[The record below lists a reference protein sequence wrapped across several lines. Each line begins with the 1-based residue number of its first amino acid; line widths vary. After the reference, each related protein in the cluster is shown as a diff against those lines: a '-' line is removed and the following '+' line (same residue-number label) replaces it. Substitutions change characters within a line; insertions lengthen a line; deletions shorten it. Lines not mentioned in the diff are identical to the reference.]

1 MKLTNM
7 LCVGSLVFVLG
18 ACSTPASDS
27 TPTPTTT
34 ATSTPE
40 AEVKEVVTSGKYEVT
55 NNTGADID
63 GLYIYDAT
71 SSDKGTNY
79 AEGGLADG
87 ETITVEINVDEDKA
101 EGYAMKV
108 EYVAGDTTVTV
119 FENLHLEEAP
129 LYLKS
134 EADVTSGATPFTK
147 PE

>member
-7 LCVGSLVFVLG
+7 LFVGSLVFVLG
-18 ACSTPASDS
+18 ACSTP
-27 TPTPTTT
+27 TP

-40 AEVKEVVTSGKYEVT
+40 TEAKEVVTSGKYEVT
-55 NNTGADID
+55 NNTGVNID
-63 GLYIYDAT
+63 GLYIYDAI
-71 SSDKGTNY
+71 SSNKGTNY

-108 EYVAGDTTVTV
+108 EYVVGDTTVTV
-119 FENLHLEEAP
+119 FKNLHLKEAS

-134 EADVTSGATPFTK
+134 ETDVTSGATPFTK

>member
-7 LCVGSLVFVLG
+7 LFVGSLVFVLG
-18 ACSTPASDS
+18 ACSTP
-27 TPTPTTT
+27 TP

-55 NNTGADID
+55 NNTGTDIN

-71 SSDKGTNY
+71 SSNKSTNY

-129 LYLKS
+129 LYLKG
-134 EADVTSGATPFTK
+134 ERAKLMLLAVLHHLQNLNNYLFRK
-147 PE
+147 

>member
-7 LCVGSLVFVLG
+7 LFVGSLVFVLG
-18 ACSTPASDS
+18 ACSTP
-27 TPTPTTT
+27 TP

-40 AEVKEVVTSGKYEVT
+40 AEVKKVVTSGKYEVT
-55 NNTGADID
+55 NNTGADIN

-87 ETITVEINVDEDKA
+87 ETITVEINVDKDKA

-129 LYLKS
+129 LLKG
-134 EADVTSGATPFTK
+134 EADVTSGTTPFTK

>member
-7 LCVGSLVFVLG
+7 LFVGSLVFVLG
-18 ACSTPASDS
+18 ACSTP
-27 TPTPTTT
+27 TP
-34 ATSTPE
+34 ATSTSE
-40 AEVKEVVTSGKYEVT
+40 TEVKEVVTSGKFEVT
-55 NNTGADID
+55 NNTGAGID

-119 FENLHLEEAP
+119 FENLHLEETP
-129 LYLKS
+129 LYLKG

>member
-7 LCVGSLVFVLG
+7 LFVGSLVFVLG
-18 ACSTPASDS
+18 ACSTP
-27 TPTPTTT
+27 TP

-40 AEVKEVVTSGKYEVT
+40 TEVKKVVTSGKYEVT
-55 NNTGADID
+55 NNTGADIN

-129 LYLKS
+129 LYLKG

>member
-1 MKLTNM
+1 M
-7 LCVGSLVFVLG
+7 LFVSSLVFVLG
-18 ACSTPASDS
+18 ACSTP
-27 TPTPTTT
+27 TP

-40 AEVKEVVTSGKYEVT
+40 AEVKEVVTSGKFEVT

>member
-18 ACSTPASDS
+18 ACSTNKSMS
-27 TPTPTTT
+27 TPTPA
-34 ATSTPE
+34 ATSTPK
-40 AEVKEVVTSGKYEVT
+40 AEVKEVATSGKYEVT
-55 NNTGADID
+55 NYTGADID
-63 GLYIYDAT
+63 GLYIYDAM
-71 SSDKGTNY
+71 SSDKGMNY

-87 ETITVEINVDEDKA
+87 ETITVEINVDKDKA

-108 EYVAGDTTVTV
+108 EYVVGDKTVTV
-119 FENLHLEEAP
+119 FEKLHLEEAP

-134 EADVTSGATPFTK
+134 EADIASGATPFAK

>member
-7 LCVGSLVFVLG
+7 LCVGSLVFVLS

-27 TPTPTTT
+27 TPTPTT

-101 EGYAMKV
+101 G
-108 EYVAGDTTVTV
+108 
-119 FENLHLEEAP
+119 
-129 LYLKS
+129 S
-134 EADVTSGATPFTK
+134 
-147 PE
+147 

>member
-7 LCVGSLVFVLG
+7 LFVGSLVFVLG
-18 ACSTPASDS
+18 ACSTP
-27 TPTPTTT
+27 TP

-40 AEVKEVVTSGKYEVT
+40 AEVKEVVTSGKYEAT
-55 NNTGADID
+55 NNTGADIN

-87 ETITVEINVDEDKA
+87 ETITVEINVDKDKA

-108 EYVAGDTTVTV
+108 EYIAGDTTVTV

-129 LYLKS
+129 LYLKGK
-134 EADVTSGATPFTK
+134 ADVTSGATPFTK

>member
-1 MKLTNM
+1 M
-7 LCVGSLVFVLG
+7 LFVGSLVFVLG
-18 ACSTPASDS
+18 ACSTPI
-27 TPTPTTT
+27 P
-34 ATSTPE
+34 ATSLTSE
-40 AEVKEVVTSGKYEVT
+40 TEVKEVVTSGKYEVT
-55 NNTGADID
+55 NNTGADIN

-79 AEGGLADG
+79 ADGG
-87 ETITVEINVDEDKA
+87 TITVEINVDEDKA

-134 EADVTSGATPFTK
+134 EADITSGATPFTK

>member
-1 MKLTNM
+1 M
-7 LCVGSLVFVLG
+7 LYVGSLVFVLA
-18 ACSTPASDS
+18 ACSTPASGS
-27 TPTPTTT
+27 TPTPVT
-34 ATSTPE
+34 TSTTE

-55 NNTGADID
+55 NNTGVNID

-119 FENLHLEEAP
+119 FESLHLEEAP

-134 EADVTSGATPFTK
+134 EEDVTSGATPFTNA
-147 PE
+147 E

>member
-1 MKLTNM
+1 M
-7 LCVGSLVFVLG
+7 LFVGSLVFVLG
-18 ACSTPASDS
+18 ACSTPI
-27 TPTPTTT
+27 P
-34 ATSTPE
+34 ATSLTSE
-40 AEVKEVVTSGKYEVT
+40 TEVKEVVTSGKYEVT
-55 NNTGADID
+55 NNTGADIN

-79 AEGGLADG
+79 ADGG
-87 ETITVEINVDEDKA
+87 TITVEINVDEDKA

-129 LYLKS
+129 LYLKG
-134 EADVTSGATPFTK
+134 EADITSGATPFTK